1 MKWRRSGNSWGCK
14 LRFVGMRT
22 EYRLDELFDLQM
34 GKTPARNN
42 PEYWDSD
49 DHKWI
54 SIADLSKCGKYIV
67 DTKEYL
73 SEKAVQESGINQI
86 PENTV
91 IMSFKLSIGKTAIT
105 PEPMYSNEAIMSFRD
120 KHVTEILPDYIY
132 YMFSGKDWEAG
143 TNKAVMGKTL
153 NKATLSGTRIKVHDI
168 EEQREIVAVLD
179 KVKAVLD
186 AREEELEKL
195 DELIKARFV
204 EMFGNPVDNDL
215 EWDTITLDEACDGV
229 GDGLH
234 GTPEY
239 DDNGDYPFINGNN
252 LIDGT
257 IEITPAT
264 KYVNEETYKKH
275 YIDLS
280 SNAILISINGT
291 LGKLAFY
298 NGEEVMLGKSAC
310 YCNLKPEIKREFV
323 YGVMK
328 SDAFARFLDENS
340 TASTIK
346 NVGLKAMRNFRLIM
360 PPDNLQNS
368 FIAFAKQVD
377 KSKAVVQKA
386 LDETQVLFDSL
397 MQEYFG

>member
-1 MKWRRSGNSWGCK
+1 MN
-14 LRFVGMRT
+14 MRT
-22 EYRLDELFDLQM
+22 ELFTNCVDLVGSACRPFDGTKCYVSTGAVDTDHIDDCSIEIVDYA
-34 GKTPARNN
+34 GKPSRANLEVDPGDVLFAKMQGTKKTLRI
-42 PEYWDSD
+42 DSD
-49 DHKWI
+49 LANHIYSTGFCAVKAKEDLLNRRCLFHLLSSEAFLTQKDRNCSGATQKAI
-54 SIADLSKCGKYIV
+54 TNAGLKKIVIKVPNIEKQDSIADQLDCISRI
-67 DTKEYL
+67 L
-73 SEKAVQESGINQI
+73 EKW
-86 PENTV
+86 
-91 IMSFKLSIGKTAIT
+91 KK
-105 PEPMYSNEAIMSFRD
+105 
-120 KHVTEILPDYIY
+120 
-132 YMFSGKDWEAG
+132 
-143 TNKAVMGKTL
+143 
-153 NKATLSGTRIKVHDI
+153 
-168 EEQREIVAVLD
+168 
-179 KVKAVLD
+179 
-186 AREEELEKL
+186 ELETL

-215 EWDTITLDEACDGV
+215 EWDTITLNEACDGV

-264 KYVNEETYKKH
+264 KHVNEETYKKH

-310 YCNLKPEIKREFV
+310 YCNLKPEIQREFV

-377 KSKAVVQKA
+377 KSKFVA
-386 LDETQVLFDSL
+386 
-397 MQEYFG
+397 

>member
-1 MKWRRSGNSWGCK
+1 MKMRIDEICTYAPKSGIKAGEATKDGQYMFFTSS
-14 LRFVGMRT
+14 
-22 EYRLDELFDLQM
+22 EDESKRYTDYQYDGEGIIM
-34 GKTPARNN
+34 GTGGNATLH
-42 PEYWDSD
+42 YY
-49 DHKWI
+49 H
-54 SIADLSKCGKYIV
+54 GKYAVSTDCIV
-67 DTKEYL
+67 LNPDDRVRCKYL
-73 SEKAVQESGINQI
+73 YYFFLANMPILEAGFKGAGLKHTNKKYIGSITI
-86 PENTV
+86 PELPPYDEQDRV
-91 IMSFKLSIGKTAIT
+91 I
-105 PEPMYSNEAIMSFRD
+105 E
-120 KHVTEILPDYIY
+120 
-132 YMFSGKDWEAG
+132 
-143 TNKAVMGKTL
+143 
-153 NKATLSGTRIKVHDI
+153 
-168 EEQREIVAVLD
+168 VLD
-179 KVKAVLD
+179 KISGIINARNLEIAALD
-186 AREEELEKL
+186 
-195 DELIKARFV
+195 DLIKARFV

-215 EWDTITLDEACDGV
+215 EWDTITLNEACDGV

-264 KYVNEETYKKH
+264 KHVNEETYKKH

-310 YCNLKPEIKREFV
+310 YCNLKPEIQREFV

-377 KSKAVVQKA
+377 KSKFVA
-386 LDETQVLFDSL
+386 
-397 MQEYFG
+397 

>member
-1 MKWRRSGNSWGCK
+1 
-14 LRFVGMRT
+14 MRT

-73 SEKAVQESGINQI
+73 SEKAVQECGINQI

-204 EMFGNPVDNDL
+204 EMFGNESNPYQWPVISVEEVANVSVGVVIKPAQYYTDAEHGVKAFRSLNIGPMTIKDGDWVYFSYEGNDKNAKSQLKENDL
-215 EWDTITLDEACDGV
+215 LIVRSGAPGTACVVPKQYEGC
-229 GDGLH
+229 
-234 GTPEY
+234 
-239 DDNGDYPFINGNN
+239 
-252 LIDGT
+252 
-257 IEITPAT
+257 
-264 KYVNEETYKKH
+264 
-275 YIDLS
+275 
-280 SNAILISINGT
+280 NAIDIIIARPNTGKINPYYLCTYTNMPHGKRQIEEGT
-291 LGKLAFY
+291 GGAAQQHFNVGKY
-298 NGEEVMLGKSAC
+298 NKLRLMMPPLELQ
-310 YCNLKPEIKREFV
+310 NEFV
-323 YGVMK
+323 
-328 SDAFARFLDENS
+328 N
-340 TASTIK
+340 
-346 NVGLKAMRNFRLIM
+346 
-360 PPDNLQNS
+360 
-368 FIAFAKQVD
+368 FIAQVD
-377 KSKAVVQKA
+377 KSKVAVQKS
-386 LDETQVLFDSL
+386 LDETQELFDSL
-397 MQEYFG
+397 MQDYFG

>member
-1 MKWRRSGNSWGCK
+1 
-14 LRFVGMRT
+14 MRT

-73 SEKAVQESGINQI
+73 SEKAVQECGINQI

-204 EMFGNPVDNDL
+204 EMFGNESNPYQWPVISVEEVANVSVGVVIKPAQYYTDAEHGVKAFRSLNIGPMTIKDGDWVYFSYEGNDKNAKSQLKENDL
-215 EWDTITLDEACDGV
+215 LIVRSGAP
-229 GDGLH
+229 
-234 GTPEY
+234 GTA
-239 DDNGDYPFINGNN
+239 GRG
-252 LIDGT
+252 
-257 IEITPAT
+257 
-264 KYVNEETYKKH
+264 
-275 YIDLS
+275 
-280 SNAILISINGT
+280 
-291 LGKLAFY
+291 
-298 NGEEVMLGKSAC
+298 SAA
-310 YCNLKPEIKREFV
+310 
-323 YGVMK
+323 GM
-328 SDAFARFLDENS
+328 
-340 TASTIK
+340 
-346 NVGLKAMRNFRLIM
+346 
-360 PPDNLQNS
+360 
-368 FIAFAKQVD
+368 
-377 KSKAVVQKA
+377 
-386 LDETQVLFDSL
+386 
-397 MQEYFG
+397 